1 MNRLMLTLAMV
12 GWTMAALSSAEPDPR
27 ADDRMAIRHAV
38 DSYVAAFNKAD
49 AKSLGACDRQ

>member
-27 ADDRMAIRHAV
+27 ADDRMAIRKAAV
-38 DSYVAAFNKAD
+38 RMSKRSTERMR
-49 AKSLGACDRQ
+49 KH